1 MAVSRACPAMPPET
15 PAAAARLV
23 AVRGPQRPLRE
34 TEELPRLGGGAP
46 PSPPTSE
53 ATTIAGHSGGR
64 WQAGRWQHQSRELFL
79 CLLDCLAGKIYAS
92 KCWLEL
98 WDLGLGKV

>member
-34 TEELPRLGGGAP
+34 TQRPLHETEELPRLGGGAP

-53 ATTIAGHSGGR
+53 ATTVAGHSG
-64 WQAGRWQHQSRELFL
+64 GRWQHQSRELFL
-79 CLLDCLAGKIYAS
+79 CLLDCLPDTAYK
-92 KCWLEL
+92 
-98 WDLGLGKV
+98 

>member
-53 ATTIAGHSGGR
+53 ATTVAGHSGGR
-64 WQAGRWQHQSRELFL
+64 WQAGRWQHQSRQLFL

-92 KCWLEL
+92 KC
-98 WDLGLGKV
+98 